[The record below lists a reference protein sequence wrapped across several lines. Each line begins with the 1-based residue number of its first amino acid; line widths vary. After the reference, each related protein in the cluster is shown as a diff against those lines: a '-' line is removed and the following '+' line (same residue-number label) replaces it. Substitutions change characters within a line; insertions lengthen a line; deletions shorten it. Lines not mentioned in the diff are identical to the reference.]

1 MASSLSIPIIRI
13 TDKTGKPR
21 IVLEFGKSRKK
32 KIEESLSKIG
42 AIALGRQTR
51 QLEIANW
58 MYSSSVD
65 HPTDFGRKY
74 DFDVRGLIEQG
85 WREENGD

>member
-32 KIEESLSKIG
+32 KIEESLSK
-42 AIALGRQTR
+42 
-51 QLEIANW
+51 N
-58 MYSSSVD
+58 
-65 HPTDFGRKY
+65 